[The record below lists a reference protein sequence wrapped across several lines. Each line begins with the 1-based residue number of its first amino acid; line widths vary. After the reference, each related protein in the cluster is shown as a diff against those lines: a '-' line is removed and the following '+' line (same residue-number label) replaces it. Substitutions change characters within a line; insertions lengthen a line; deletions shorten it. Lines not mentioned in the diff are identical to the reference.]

1 MRENNKIVDHD
12 YKVGDKIMHDNH
24 AGYKYETPYNVPFVI
39 TQCWTNGTVTLQC
52 GAIKLGI
59 IYVILNHIHMIQTL
73 KILIQKLTI
82 DYVTLGK

>member
-24 AGYKYETPYNVPFVI
+24 AGYKYETPYKGPFVI

-52 GAIKLGI
+52 GAIKI
-59 IYVILNHIHMIQTL
+59 RCNIRRIKPYTYDTNFEEIHTE
-73 KILIQKLTI
+73 TN
-82 DYVTLGK
+82 D